1 MVNAEEL
8 AGEVRARIETHFEW
22 LLVRSEGRTFPLR
35 RSEIDVWF
43 DEQTAVLTLLD
54 DSGLG
59 SSPIVSF
66 ADGEG
71 GEMLL
76 EIIRSPDSSAE
87 MIRLVPRTSAF
98 MLSMNVEFARLERAN
113 LIAAKLIELFPFYK
127 LARLNLNID
136 NGRLAQIF
144 LRDSHATEVAVMTDV
159 TATMIHE
166 SLMSSAMLWS
176 DKLRS
181 RKKPISDV
189 WIVCER
195 KQARALRKLL
205 GLLNERVSGRFR
217 LFEIFGHPDDLSI
230 KELQRPALSALWR
243 EKSKKITLPAEL
255 RPSEMAGRIVDLS
268 PEKTD
273 IIFTKQG
280 ETIRFLGL
288 PFARVR
294 TIAGAERAWFGID
307 RNRRPLNANSWS
319 DLVDL
324 VDELEARRS
333 DEPSNKRH
341 EFYRAL
347 SEAWLESILRR
358 NIKQLDANLI
368 LSPIYNQFRTS
379 SDKIDLLAI
388 RRDGRLII
396 IELKAS
402 PDRDMVFQSAD
413 YWRKIELQRRR
424 GELARIRAFGD
435 MEILDKPALVYAVA
449 PALSFHRDFGYF
461 AQALRPEVEV
471 WRFELREDWR
481 SEIKVLTRRNYPPK
495 ADLVRQ

>member
-8 AGEVRARIETHFEW
+8 AGEVRARIASHFEW
-22 LLVRSEGRTFPLR
+22 LLVRSEGRTFPIR
-35 RSEIDVWF
+35 RTEIDVEC
-43 DEQTAVLTLLD
+43 DGDTTLLTILD

-59 SSPIVSF
+59 SSSILSF
-66 ADGEG
+66 SDSEG
-71 GEMLL
+71 GEILF
-76 EIIRSPDSSAE
+76 EIVRQPESAVE
-87 MIRLVPRTSAF
+87 IIRLVPRASAF
-98 MLSMNVEFARLERAN
+98 QLTMNVEFARLERAN
-113 LIAAKLIELFPFYK
+113 LIAAKLIALFPSYK
-127 LARLNLNID
+127 LTRLGLNID

-144 LRDSHATEVAVMTDV
+144 LRDPHSNEVAVMTDV
-159 TATMIHE
+159 TETMIHE
-166 SLMSSAMLWS
+166 SLMTSAMLWS

-181 RKKPISDV
+181 RKKPINEV

-205 GLLNERVSGRFR
+205 GLLHERVAGRFR
-217 LFEIFGHPDDLSI
+217 LFEIFGRPDDLGV
-230 KELQRPALSALWR
+230 KELQRLGLSALWR
-243 EKSKKITLPAEL
+243 EKPKRITLPQDL
-255 RPSEMAGRIVDLS
+255 RPSETAERIVELS
-268 PEKTD
+268 PGKTD
-273 IIFTKQG
+273 VIFSKQG

-294 TIAGAERAWFGID
+294 TIAGVERAWFGID
-307 RNRRPLNANSWS
+307 RNRRSLNEDSWS
-319 DLVDL
+319 DLL
-324 VDELEARRS
+324 ELIEELEACRT
-333 DEPSNKRH
+333 DQPSNKRH
-341 EFYRAL
+341 EFYRT
-347 SEAWLESILRR
+347 SPEAWLESILRR

-368 LSPIYNQFRTS
+368 LAPIYNQFRTS
-379 SDKIDLLAI
+379 ADKIDLLAI

-402 PDRDMVFQSAD
+402 PDREMVFQSAD

-461 AQALRPEVEV
+461 AKALRPEVEV

-481 SEIKVLTRRNYPPK
+481 SEIKVLTRRNYP
-495 ADLVRQ
+495 VVSSF

>member
-1 MVNAEEL
+1 MVNAKEL
-8 AGEVRARIETHFEW
+8 AGEVRARIATHFEW

-35 RSEIDVWF
+35 RSEIDVSF
-43 DEQTAVLTLLD
+43 DERDATLTLLD

-59 SSPIVSF
+59 SSRVISF
-66 ADGEG
+66 DDAGG
-71 GEMLL
+71 GEMLV
-76 EIIRSPDSSAE
+76 EIVRSPDATPE
-87 MIRLVPRTSAF
+87 VIRLVPRTSALE
-98 MLSMNVEFARLERAN
+98 LSMNVEFARLERAN

-127 LARLNLNID
+127 LTRLNLNID

-144 LRDSHATEVAVMTDV
+144 LRDPRGNEVAVMTDV

-166 SLMSSAMLWS
+166 SIMSSAMLWS

-181 RKKPISDV
+181 RKKPIHDV
-189 WIVCER
+189 WIACER

-205 GLLNERVSGRFR
+205 GLLNDRVARGFR
-217 LFEIFGHPDDLSI
+217 LFEVFGPPDDVRV
-230 KELQRPALSALWR
+230 KDLQRPVLSALWR
-243 EKSKKITLPAEL
+243 EKPKKIKLPQEL
-255 RPSEMAGRIVDLS
+255 RPSELAERIVELS
-268 PEKTD
+268 PGKTD

-294 TIAGAERAWFGID
+294 TIAGVERAWFGID
-307 RNRRPLNANSWS
+307 RNRRPLNENSWS
-319 DLVDL
+319 DLVEL
-324 VDELEARRS
+324 VDELEVCRT

-347 SEAWLESILRR
+347 PEAWLESILRR

-379 SDKIDLLAI
+379 ADKIDLLAI

-402 PDRDMVFQSAD
+402 PDREMVFQAAD

-461 AQALRPEVEV
+461 AKTLRPEVEV

-481 SEIKVLTRRNYPPK
+481 SEIKVLTRRDYPIH
-495 ADLVRQ
+495 AGLVQ